1 MPKLHSAP
9 RRVRAAGTAASLVS
23 SLLVLAYGTALAAAA
38 RDPEDAALARRVD
51 AWARPL
57 VERGELSGQLLIA
70 RGGRV
75 VLERSFGYADRELGV
90 RVTPETRFNV
100 ASVTKPMTIIAA
112 IGLIGQGKLATTD
125 SIARWLPDFPKG
137 DSIRVT
143 HLLRHRSGIP
153 HDVVPDSLMMLPATT
168 AGIVAHAKALT
179 LDFPV
184 GSRESYSSGGFEVL
198 ARVLELASGKSYAE
212 LLDEWVFRPA
222 GMTHSAAAPDNRQ
235 VLPGRSLAY
244 TPGLHGLENAPLQDY
259 SWLTGAGSVWSTA
272 RDVHALVQAIVAG
285 RMTPGAKESFVRGGK
300 VDFNGRVG
308 GFKAWAIWD
317 SAGAVEAVFLGNAAT
332 GAPDLLKRDVLRLA
346 RGEPVPPPSLPEPS
360 TTPVAVEE
368 LRRWEGDYRIEN
380 GGPLLHV
387 RVRDGVLWA
396 NDWVMWPTADGAM
409 YSPRD
414 YGVIRAVAGADG
426 TIAKLDWLQGT
437 QHYLA
442 PRLAPGER

>member
-1 MPKLHSAP
+1 MSQSHPVR
-9 RRVRAAGTAASLVS
+9 RRVRAARTVRI
-23 SLLVLAYGTALAAAA
+23 LVLLFSVLAPVSAGAAA
-38 RDPEDAALARRVD
+38 RPGSEDAALARRVD
-51 AWARPL
+51 TWARPL

-75 VLERSFGYADRELGV
+75 VLERSFGFADRELGV

-100 ASVTKPMTIIAA
+100 ASVTKPMTVIAT
-112 IGLIGQGKLATTD
+112 IGLIQLGRLAVTD
-125 SIARWLPDFPKG
+125 SIARWIPDFPKG

-153 HDVVPDSLMMLPATT
+153 HDIVPDSMTMLPATT
-168 AGIVAHAKALT
+168 AGIVEHAKRLT

-198 ARVLELASGKSYAE
+198 ARVLELASGKTYAE

-222 GMTHSAAAPDNRQ
+222 GMTHSAAAPDNR
-235 VLPGRSLAY
+235 VILAGRARAYVPG
-244 TPGLHGLENAPLQDY
+244 PHGFENAALEDF
-259 SWLTGAGSVWSTA
+259 SWITGAGSVWSTA
-272 RDVHALVQAIVAG
+272 RDLHSLVQAIVAG
-285 RMTPGAKESFVRGGK
+285 RMVPGARESFVRGGRL
-300 VDFNGRVG
+300 DCNGRVG
-308 GFKAWAIWD
+308 GFKAWAMWD
-317 SAGAVEAVFLGNAAT
+317 SAGAVEAIFLGNAAT
-332 GAPDLLKRDVLRLA
+332 GAPDLLKREVLRLA
-346 RGEPVPPPSLPEPS
+346 RGEPVPPPALPEAS
-360 TTPVAVEE
+360 ARALTLDEM
-368 LRRWEGDYRIEN
+368 RRWEGDYRIEN

-387 RVRDGVLWA
+387 RIREGVLWS
-396 NDWVMWPTADGAM
+396 NDWVMWPTADGGL

-414 YGVIRAVAGADG
+414 YGVIRAIEGAGG